1 MNEGEVVFVLDD
13 DPAIRRSLARLMG
26 SVGLRVETFASAGEL
41 FAREQPDGPACL
53 VLDLRLPDL
62 SGLEVQERLVRE
74 TAMPIIFISGF
85 GTVPLSV
92 QAMKSG
98 AFDFLQKPF
107 EDEDLLRT
115 VQKALEHNRHRWQ
128 SEAGVRE
135 MHERVSS
142 LSARE
147 RQVFELVVTGRLNK
161 QVAYELGISEKT
173 VKVHRARVMEKMGA
187 QSLAD
192 LVRMAGTVGIG
203 PTPD

>member
-26 SVGLRVETFASAGEL
+26 SVGLRVEAFASASEF
-41 FAREQPDGPACL
+41 FARKQPDGPACL

-74 TAMPIIFISGF
+74 TEMPIIFISGF

-115 VQKALEHNRHRWQ
+115 VQKALEHDRHRWQ

-147 RQVFELVVTGRLNK
+147 REVFELVVTGRLNK

-203 PTPD
+203 P

>member
-115 VQKALEHNRHRWQ
+115 VQKALEHDRHRWQ

-203 PTPD
+203 P

>member
-26 SVGLRVETFASAGEL
+26 SVGLRIETFASASEL

-74 TAMPIIFISGF
+74 TEMPIIFISGF

-115 VQKALEHNRHRWQ
+115 VQKALEHDRHRWQ

-203 PTPD
+203 P